1 MEPDIGEALGASYR
15 FVDRIGSGAAG
26 EVWRV
31 RDVRDE
37 SLRAAKILRREHAQD
52 AELVERFIRERT
64 VLTRLRHPHVVA
76 VRDLVVEGERLAIV
90 MDLVEGG
97 SLRDALDAHGTL
109 APADAVAVT
118 ATVLDALA
126 AAHAIGTVHRDIKPD
141 NVLLARD
148 PATGDE
154 ATGTADPGAAVRV
167 VDFGIARVIDER
179 RRSTTAI
186 IGTPEYMSPE
196 LVTVGEAGPPSDVYA
211 TGILLY
217 ELLSGRTPFAGP
229 GTDFTVAYRHVS
241 AEAPR
246 LDVPDDLWRVL
257 HRLLEKAPTER
268 PSAAEAAESLRR
280 LRASVADLPA
290 LTPLAAPTDFAE
302 AERPATVLRGVA
314 PTTPEP
320 IAVAAD
326 EPAPDLGAAGQATV
340 LRPMPRREA
349 PAPVEPAAA
358 GKASPWTRMPRGRVL
373 WIAGA
378 AVVAVAAVG
387 AFFLLRPSAGEAA
400 PATAGPV
407 VTASQQDRALP
418 TGLTVS
424 RSVSYDPA
432 KRIATVTIEY
442 GAQNAPLG
450 GPFLEVLPGAA
461 ESDACPAATWA
472 DATVTRNQA
481 SVTGISVPCGWSV
494 EGLDVPAQDAVTV
507 TAEVSIALDGQEAVD
522 AWLKSAAA
530 ATSEAV
536 SDSEVSGAAYPV
548 QRLRDIQ
555 VTTPSR
561 TVGGTAL
568 PVTLLPVWP
577 SGADPV
583 NPLFTSPSVGEAS
596 TMLDAVA
603 GGTSGV
609 RFSDGCAGALT
620 VSSDGLVVTALSVA
634 PDCTVR
640 ARVGNFTDLVSPPF
654 GITTR

>member
-1 MEPDIGEALGASYR
+1 VEPEIGEALGASYR

-37 SLRAAKILRREHAQD
+37 SLRAAKVLRREHAQD
-52 AELVERFIRERT
+52 ADLVERFIRERT
-64 VLTRLRHPHVVA
+64 VLTRLRDPHVVA
-76 VRDLVVEGERLAIV
+76 VRDLVVEGERLAII

-97 SLRDALDAHGTL
+97 SLRQALDERGTL
-109 APADAVAVT
+109 PPAEAVALT
-118 ATVLDALA
+118 AAVLDALA
-126 AAHAIGTVHRDIKPD
+126 AAHAVGTVHRDIKPD
-141 NVLLARD
+141 NVLLDRDARD
-148 PATGDE
+148 GD
-154 ATGTADPGAAVRV
+154 DPGAAVRV
-167 VDFGIARVIDER
+167 VDFGIARVLDER
-179 RRSTTAI
+179 RRSTTAV

-196 LVTVGEAGPPSDVYA
+196 LVTIGEAGPPSDVYA
-211 TGILLY
+211 SGILLY

-241 AEAPR
+241 AEVPP

-257 HRLLEKAPTER
+257 ARLLAKAPADR
-268 PSAAEAAESLRR
+268 PSAAEAATTLRR
-280 LRASVADLPA
+280 LRGSVAELAA
-290 LTPLAAPTDFAE
+290 LTPVAAPEGFAE

-314 PTTPEP
+314 PTGPEP
-320 IAVAAD
+320 VAVPSD
-326 EPAPDLGAAGQATV
+326 EPAPDLGAASQATV

-349 PAPVEPAAA
+349 PQPVEAETET
-358 GKASPWTRMPRGRVL
+358 KTSLWTRMPRGRAL

-378 AVVAVAAVG
+378 AVVAVAAVA
-387 AFFLLRPSAGEAA
+387 AFFLFRPPAGEAA
-400 PATAGPV
+400 PAAAGPV
-407 VTASQQDRALP
+407 VTSSQQDRALP
-418 TGLTVS
+418 TGLSVS
-424 RSVSYDPA
+424 RSVSYDPE
-432 KRIATVTIEY
+432 KKLATVTIEY

-461 ESDACPAATWA
+461 ESDACPAVTWS
-472 DATVTRNQA
+472 DATVDRNQA

-494 EGLDVPAQDAVTV
+494 DGLTVPTQDSVTV
-507 TAEVSIALDGQEAVD
+507 TAQVSIALNGQEAVD
-522 AWLKSAAA
+522 AWLKAAAA
-530 ATSEAV
+530 ATTKAI

-548 QRLRDIQ
+548 QRLRSVQ

-577 SGADPV
+577 SGPDPV
-583 NPLFTSPSVGEAS
+583 NPLFTSPSVGEPSA
-596 TMLDAVA
+596 MLDAVA

>member
-1 MEPDIGEALGASYR
+1 VEPEIGDALGASYR

-37 SLRAAKILRREHAQD
+37 SMRAAKVLRREHAQD

-97 SLRDALDAHGTL
+97 SLRDALDERGTL
-109 APADAVAVT
+109 PPAQAVALT
-118 ATVLDALA
+118 AAVLDALA
-126 AAHAIGTVHRDIKPD
+126 AAHAVGTVHRDIKPD

-148 PATGDE
+148 AEGDQ
-154 ATGTADPGAAVRV
+154 TDPGAAVRV
-167 VDFGIARVIDER
+167 VDFGIARVLDER

-196 LVTVGEAGPPSDVYA
+196 LVTLGEAGPPSDVYA
-211 TGILLY
+211 AGILLY

-246 LDVPDDLWRVL
+246 LDVPDDVWRVL
-257 HRLLEKAPTER
+257 HRLLGKAPSER
-268 PSAAEAAESLRR
+268 PSAAEAAESLRG
-280 LRASVADLPA
+280 LKAAVATLPA
-290 LTPLAAPTDFAE
+290 LAPAAAPEGFAE
-302 AERPATVLRGVA
+302 AERPATVLRGVTPSA
-314 PTTPEP
+314 PDPVDLP
-320 IAVAAD
+320 AD

-349 PAPVEPAAA
+349 PAPLPEEPAAKTSFWA
-358 GKASPWTRMPRGRVL
+358 RMPRGRAL
-373 WIAGA
+373 WIGGA
-378 AVVAVAAVG
+378 AVVVVAAVAA
-387 AFFLLRPSAGEAA
+387 FMLLRPPAGEAA
-400 PATAGPV
+400 PAAAGPV

-418 TGLTVS
+418 TGLSVS
-424 RSVSYDPA
+424 RSVSYDPE
-432 KRIATVTIEY
+432 KKLATVTIEY
-442 GAQNAPLG
+442 GAQNAPLT

-461 ESDACPAATWA
+461 TSDACPAVTWS

-481 SVTGISVPCGWSV
+481 SVTGISVNCGWSV
-494 EGLDVPAQDAVTV
+494 EGVTVPTQDTVTV
-507 TAEVSIALDGQEAVD
+507 TAQVSLALAGQEAVD
-522 AWLKSAAA
+522 GWLKAAAA
-530 ATSEAV
+530 ATTEAL
-536 SDSEVSGAAYPV
+536 SDAEVSGASYPV

-555 VTTPSR
+555 VTTPAR

-577 SGADPV
+577 SGPDPV
-583 NPLFTSPSVGEAS
+583 NPLFTSPSVGAPS
-596 TMLDAVA
+596 AMLDAVA
-603 GGTSGV
+603 GGTAGV

>member
-1 MEPDIGEALGASYR
+1 MEPEIGEALGASYR

-37 SLRAAKILRREHAQD
+37 SMRAAKVLRREHAQD
-52 AELVERFIRERT
+52 ADLVERFIRERT

-97 SLRDALDAHGTL
+97 SLREALDARGTL
-109 APADAVAVT
+109 PPGEAVALT

-126 AAHAIGTVHRDIKPD
+126 AAHAVGTVHRDIKPD
-141 NVLLARD
+141 NVLLAQGEDGRTD
-148 PATGDE
+148 
-154 ATGTADPGAAVRV
+154 DPGAAVRV

-211 TGILLY
+211 SGILLY
-217 ELLSGRTPFAGP
+217 ELLAGRTPFAGP

-241 AEAPR
+241 ADAPR
-246 LDVPDDLWRVL
+246 LDVPDDVWRVL
-257 HRLLEKAPTER
+257 QRLLAKAPSER

-280 LRASVADLPA
+280 LRASVVDLPA

-302 AERPATVLRGVA
+302 AERPATVLRGVTPA
-314 PTTPEP
+314 PPEP
-320 IAVAAD
+320 VTVSAD
-326 EPAPDLGAAGQATV
+326 ESTPDLGAAPQATV
-340 LRPMPRREA
+340 LRSLPRREPAA
-349 PAPVEPAAA
+349 PAATTPAE
-358 GKASPWTRMPRGRVL
+358 KASPWSRLPRGRVL

-378 AVVAVAAVG
+378 AAIAVAAVG

-400 PATAGPV
+400 PAAGTGPV

-424 RSVSYDPA
+424 RSVSYDPE
-432 KRIATVTIEY
+432 KRLATVTIEY
-442 GAQNAPLG
+442 GAQNAPLT
-450 GPFLEVLPGAA
+450 GPLLEVLPGAST
-461 ESDACPAATWA
+461 SDACPAATWT

-494 EGLDVPAQDAVTV
+494 EGVDIPAQGAIEVTSQ
-507 TAEVSIALDGQEAVD
+507 VSVALDGQEAVD

-530 ATSEAV
+530 AAAEAI
-536 SDSEVSGAAYPV
+536 SDTEVSGAAYPV
-548 QRLRDIQ
+548 QRLRGIQ

-583 NPLFTSPSVGEAS
+583 NPLFTSPSVGAPS
-596 TMLDAVA
+596 AMLDAVA

-640 ARVGNFTDLVSPPF
+640 AQVGNFTDLVSPPF

>member
-1 MEPDIGEALGASYR
+1 MEPEIGEALGASYR

-37 SLRAAKILRREHAQD
+37 SMRAAKVLRREHAQD

-97 SLRDALDAHGTL
+97 SLRDALDERGTL
-109 APADAVAVT
+109 PPAEAVALT
-118 ATVLDALA
+118 AAVLDALA
-126 AAHAIGTVHRDIKPD
+126 AAHAVGTVHRDIKPD
-141 NVLLARD
+141 NVLLARE
-148 PATGDE
+148 AGADE
-154 ATGTADPGAAVRV
+154 DDPGAAVRV

-196 LVTVGEAGPPSDVYA
+196 LVTLGEAGPPSDVYA

-246 LDVPDDLWRVL
+246 LDVPDDVWRVL
-257 HRLLEKAPTER
+257 HRLLGKAPAER

-280 LRASVADLPA
+280 LTASVATLPA
-290 LTPLAAPTDFAE
+290 LARATAPEGFAE
-302 AERPATVLRGVA
+302 AERPATVLRGVNPSA
-314 PTTPEP
+314 PEP
-320 IAVAAD
+320 VELPAD

-349 PAPVEPAAA
+349 PAPVAEEPAEKTSFRA
-358 GKASPWTRMPRGRVL
+358 RMPRGRAL

-387 AFFLLRPSAGEAA
+387 AFLLLRPPAGDAA
-400 PATAGPV
+400 PAAAGPV

-418 TGLTVS
+418 TGLGVS
-424 RSVSYDPA
+424 RSVSYDPE
-432 KRIATVTIEY
+432 KKLATVSIEY
-442 GAQNAPLG
+442 GAQNAPLT

-461 ESDACPAATWA
+461 TSDACPAVTWS

-481 SVTGISVPCGWSV
+481 SITGISVNCGWSV
-494 EGLDVPAQDAVTV
+494 EGVTVPAQDAVTV
-507 TAEVSIALDGQEAVD
+507 TAQVSLALAGQEALD
-522 AWLKSAAA
+522 AWLKAAAA
-530 ATSEAV
+530 ATTQAV
-536 SDSEVSGAAYPV
+536 SDAEVSGASYPV

-555 VTTPSR
+555 VTTPAR

-577 SGADPV
+577 SGPDPV
-583 NPLFTSPSVGEAS
+583 NPLFTSPSVGAPS
-596 TMLDAVA
+596 AMLDAVA

-620 VSSDGLVVTALSVA
+620 VSSDGLVVTALSVS